1 MQSHP
6 LHVSLSWT
14 QGQGFCDPAY
24 WRHKEHP
31 QEDVIIYTCS
41 LFIYHQD
48 VKSGNVTLFS
58 SLLACCT
65 HHVGVVTALLKAGTV
80 CSGSGISSCFSLL
93 ACWLIDLNSLPCTQ
107 AQTWMQWTCEG
118 WPHYTLHCP
127 DWGSLGAVKVK
138 IPQRAFHSQERKKLL
153 R

>member
-80 CSGSGISSCFSLL
+80 CSGSFHLVS

-118 WPHYTLHCP
+118 WLHYTLHCP
-127 DWGSLGAVKVK
+127 DWGQWRWRF
-138 IPQRAFHSQERKKLL
+138 PRRHSTHALERKKLL